1 MAEILAPCGSYETL
15 EAALRAGCDAVYL
28 GGQGFSARQNAV
40 NFSDEEI
47 ERAVYECHK
56 RGVKLYRT
64 INTVIFDEQL
74 EECMRAVK
82 HCAEVG
88 VDGIIT
94 QDLAL
99 TEIVRRCCPGLH
111 IHASTQMTIHT
122 PLGVELTKE
131 LGFKR
136 TVVSRELPL
145 KILRQLCEQ
154 GIEIEAFVHGALCMS
169 VSGQCFMSAVIG
181 SRSANRGLC
190 AQACRLPCSGGG
202 KGKERYDLS
211 LKDLSYCD
219 RLSEIVDAGVAS
231 LKIEG
236 RMKRP
241 EYVAMAVDSCKKAL
255 AGQPYDKKTLED
267 VFSRGGFTDG
277 YLDHRLGRDM
287 FGMRTGEDAAAAS
300 KALPKIHEL
309 YRYDEKRDTVSFRI
323 GIKNG
328 AEISL
333 TAEDTKGC
341 TVTVTG
347 SIPQPAQNKAAD
359 KDSVSRQL
367 AKLGD
372 TIYNLGAIEA
382 DIDDGLFVSP
392 KELNDLRRR
401 ACCELDRARA
411 EKNSRRTEFHKAE
424 LTDFEEYKG
433 STQTIRVCIEN
444 EEQLMG
450 INPED
455 IELCFVPFALAEK
468 ALKALPAE
476 KVGIAMPR
484 FTFDENS
491 QTERLKA
498 VKAAG
503 VKHILAT
510 NLAHVPMGRELGMVI
525 HAGFGFNLTN
535 SCALGVAKKLGCTD
549 AVASFE
555 MKASQIARLKKP
567 MPVGVFAYGR
577 LPLML
582 TVNCPI
588 AQSVGC
594 KNCTHHVTDRTGR
607 EFPVKCS
614 KREGYVEILNSE
626 QLYLADKLNDM
637 KSADF
642 LLLCFTEEKHGA
654 VRRIIEEYK
663 NGGMNGKPEKLTRGL
678 YYRGII

>member
-47 ERAVYECHK
+47 SRAVYECHK

-74 EECMRAVK
+74 DECLAAVK

-99 TEIVRRCCPGLH
+99 TEMVRRCCPGLQ

-131 LGFKR
+131 LGFRR

-145 KILRQLCEQ
+145 DIIRKLCEQ

-219 RLSEIVDAGVAS
+219 RLGEIVRAGVAS

-287 FGMRTGEDAAAAS
+287 FGMRTGEDAAAAA

-309 YRYDEKRDTVSFRI
+309 YRSEEKRDTVNFAVT
-323 GIKNG
+323 IKNG
-328 AEISL
+328 KEMTL
-333 TAEDTKGC
+333 TASDSKDIS
-341 TVTVTG
+341 VTVAG
-347 SIPQPAQNKAAD
+347 GVPQPAQNKAAD
-359 KDSVSRQL
+359 EESVTRQL
-367 AKLGD
+367 SKLGD
-372 TIYNLGAIEA
+372 TIYSLGEVVA

-401 ACCELDRARA
+401 ACQALDDERA
-411 EKNSRRTEFHKAE
+411 EHNSRRTAFTPAP
-424 LTDFEEYKG
+424 LTDFEEYHANA
-433 STQTIRVCIEN
+433 QTIRVCLEN
-444 EEQLMG
+444 EEQLIG
-450 INPED
+450 VDPES

-468 ALKALPAE
+468 ALKVLPKE
-476 KVGIAMPR
+476 KIGIAMPR

-498 VKAAG
+498 AKNAG
-503 VKHILAT
+503 IIHMLAT
-510 NLAHVPMGRELGMVI
+510 NLAHIPMGRALGFTI
-525 HAGFGFNLTN
+525 HGGYGLNLTN
-535 SCALGVAKKLGCTD
+535 SCALKTAQDLGCAD
-549 AVASFE
+549 ATASFE
-555 MKASQIARLKKP
+555 LKASQIARLKKP

-582 TVNCPI
+582 TVNCPVS
-588 AQSVGC
+588 QSVGC
-594 KNCTHHVTDRTGR
+594 KNCTHHITDRTGR
-607 EFPVKCS
+607 DFPVKCS
-614 KREGYVEILNSE
+614 KRECYVEILNSE
-626 QLYLADKLNDM
+626 VLYLADKLDDFR
-637 KSADF
+637 KADF
-642 LLLCFTEEKHGA
+642 LLLYFTEEKHGA

-663 NGGMNGKPEKLTRGL
+663 SHGINGKPEKLTRGL
-678 YYRGII
+678 YYRGIL